1 MDNLAIKNEDSGESS
16 APTIAAS
23 ANPVK
28 PDFDIDRFLEKRSE
42 FITKVNQI
50 MVEGADYHIIQGK
63 KSMAKGGAEKVANIF
78 GWQARFTKDSDVM
91 DALKVNGMIAFV
103 CDLEKSSQFMGQGRG
118 ASTLSKNAGD
128 PNKTVKMAQKAA
140 YVDAVIR
147 ASGLSDFYTQD
158 LEDMPAGTVQAT
170 AKPVQGAVTPHPTG
184 NGYIKPSTAQIETIG
199 KIIKEKGITK
209 SEIIDAGFVGSVD
222 QLTGGK
228 GGTASELIGWLI
240 KHTGNTESSYGN
252 APRNWGG
259 SKHLPEDLPVIQ
271 QADEASRREVEAIGD
286 SIKN

>member
-158 LEDMPAGTVQAT
+158 LEDMPAGTVQAA
-170 AKPVQGAVTPHPTG
+170 AKPVQGTVTPTPTG
-184 NGYIKPSTAQIETIG
+184 NGYIKPSDRQIDL
-199 KIIKEKGITK
+199 IKNIMVQK
-209 SEIIDAGFVGSVD
+209 SIRAADIHQAGFSGYPD
-222 QLTGGK
+222 NLTGGK
-228 GGTASELIGWLI
+228 GTASELIDWLL
-240 KHTGNTESSYGN
+240 KFN
-252 APRNWGG
+252 RNISATHG
-259 SKHLPEDLPVIQ
+259 SPIDEFPIIQ
-271 QADEASRREVEAIGD
+271 QDESEAFNREMD
-286 SIKN
+286 SIGKSIKQKP